1 MYPQQMCMVCLR
13 KCEQWLG
20 FRKIFINN
28 RDKLKSIIANAIVV
42 TEDDDDED
50 DEEEEGEQEEEEVEV
65 LKSDPYETTDGVQ
78 YVVLDNDSPEVM
90 DDQIE
95 PEEEDELIEL
105 TDAVEHV
112 VGQEEEVGE
121 EEEPEVEEIPKAVQ
135 MDEFDIHMEYEEEGA
150 HLQTDQ
156 NTDAQEGQWPDDDG
170 EFIEEDYNNDD
181 PIFEPPSVQ
190 GSRSAHH
197 ARKQNPTNDPMIIVE
212 CAICQ
217 QGYPHCQ
224 SYNNHLAQEH
234 MDENAEIGEC
244 PHCPHG
250 LPFHSADKFITHMY
264 LHTSFRFNCPE
275 CPAQIAKRTDLA
287 KHLKQEHDN
296 STGITYRQCHI
307 CGDTFNSNIELRK
320 HILNEHVDK
329 VSWKKVFNQ
338 TK

>member
-1 MYPQQMCMVCLR
+1 MYPQQMCMVCFR
-13 KCEQWLG
+13 KCEQWMG

-28 RDKLKSIIANAIVV
+28 RDKLKSIIANAIV
-42 TEDDDDED
+42 TEDDEED
-50 DEEEEGEQEEEEVEV
+50 DEEEEEE
-65 LKSDPYETTDGVQ
+65 LKSQTDENPYGTTDGVQ
-78 YVVLDNDSPEVM
+78 YVVLDDDIPEVV

-121 EEEPEVEEIPKAVQ
+121 EEPVVEPEVEVMPMKAVP
-135 MDEFDIHMEYEEEGA
+135 MDEFDIHMDYEEEGA

-156 NTDAQEGQWPDDDG
+156 NPDTQEGEPLQQWPEDDG
-170 EFIEEDYNNDD
+170 EFIEEDYPDLYE
-181 PIFEPPSVQ
+181 ITSVQ
-190 GSRSAHH
+190 GTRSTHH
-197 ARKQNPTNDPMIIVE
+197 PKKQTPANDPMIIVE

-224 SYNNHLAQEH
+224 SYNNHLAEEH
-234 MDENAEIGEC
+234 MDRDGNAEIGEC

-250 LPFHSADKFITHMY
+250 LPFHSVDKFITHMY

-307 CGDTFNSNIELRK
+307 CGETYGSNIELRK

-329 VSWKKVFNQ
+329 VSGRK
-338 TK
+338 